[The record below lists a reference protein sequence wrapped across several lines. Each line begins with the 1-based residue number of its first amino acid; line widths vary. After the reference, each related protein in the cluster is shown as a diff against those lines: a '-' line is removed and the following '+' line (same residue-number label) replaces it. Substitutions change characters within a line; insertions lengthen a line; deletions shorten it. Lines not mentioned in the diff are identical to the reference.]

1 MDSMLE
7 HSVADRLVEKPG
19 SGAIPPFELL
29 ELGLETAVLYR
40 GVYRS
45 ANGLKIE
52 GVSCEQRRA

>member
-29 ELGLETAVLYR
+29 ELGLEIAVLYR
-40 GVYRS
+40 GVHRS

-52 GVSCEQRRA
+52 GRFT